1 MVTGAAPSAA
11 SHLSKPRVPLSA
23 VIGGGSP
30 PASRWGPCP
39 GDVCF
44 SSETSCSSSRA
55 PRDGDTWTPTPC
67 FPLTEGGPVVSGVQG
82 WGVLGK

>member
-1 MVTGAAPSAA
+1 MGEAAPRR
-11 SHLSKPRVPLSA
+11 P
-23 VIGGGSP
+23 GGG
-30 PASRWGPCP
+30 PAQ

-82 WGVLGK
+82 WGVLEKPVMTYIFGLDNLSG